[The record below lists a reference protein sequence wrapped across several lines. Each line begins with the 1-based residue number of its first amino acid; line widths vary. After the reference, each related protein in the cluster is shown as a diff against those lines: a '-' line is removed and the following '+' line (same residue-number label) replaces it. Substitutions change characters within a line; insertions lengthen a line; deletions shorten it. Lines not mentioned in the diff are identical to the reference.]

1 MNLFYFLLEFEY
13 FVGFEFRL
21 GNYDKNKYFL
31 PLVFSIVT
39 SHLKIDI
46 QVPRINHLRMDLIL

>member
-31 PLVFSIVT
+31 LLVFSIVT

-46 QVPRINHLRMDLIL
+46 QVPRINHVRMDLIL

>member
-1 MNLFYFLLEFEY
+1 MNVFYFLLEFEY

-31 PLVFSIVT
+31 LLDFSIVP

-46 QVPRINHLRMDLIL
+46 LER

>member
-1 MNLFYFLLEFEY
+1 MNLFYFLLESEY

-31 PLVFSIVT
+31 LLVFSLVT
-39 SHLKIDI
+39 SDLKIDI
-46 QVPRINHLRMDLIL
+46 LER